1 MISKIQGSTVLAQY
15 SFDVSISKRR
25 SGEVALFGTLGQI
38 QGISNTLDSQSIS
51 NNSVGENFNLGKFTS
66 HVEVV
71 WRLNANPLVRI
82 IVVLPLDRFASLVDF
97 VGFSKNNIVGVR
109 FKKEQLGQ
117 SSSWLY
123 GVTQYQIPRLEES
136 RRNVLVEGYGLLFE
150 AARRQ
155 TSRNFKNVTA
165 IGIITII
172 VQKYNVQLKII
183 GDLSDRTVS
192 GAEQYQS
199 DFDLLNRMASIL
211 DAYWYLDEGN
221 FVLIS
226 RSFMYKQTPEITLS
240 FGNQISDNLS
250 NVFPISEFTPLLDA
264 SCFEAGATLLRTG
277 GIDLDTGEVVKKDFS
292 PIASRLGPLA
302 LNSSQFLSD
311 QGVVINDIV
320 LRPAPNLKSDEAGVI
335 LPLKTRSND
344 AFIYQYSVDDKD
356 LGIRA
361 QVMCTGIPVLK
372 PGMVV
377 LLSGVGDTFG
387 GNWIVEEV
395 HHVISE
401 EKNFTTVLT
410 LVRNALGQTNSP
422 VQFAVNTKS
431 IESQPDSTVKKF
443 AKVTP

>member
-1 MISKIQGSTVLAQY
+1 MISKIQGSTDLAQY
-15 SFDVSISKRR
+15 AFDVAISKRR
-25 SGEVALFGTLGQI
+25 SGQVALFGTLGQI
-38 QGISNTLDSQSIS
+38 EGISNTLDSQHVS
-51 NNSVGENFNLGKFTS
+51 NNSVGENFSLDKFTS

-82 IVVLPLDRFASLVDF
+82 IAVFPLDRFTALVDF
-97 VGFSKNNIVGVR
+97 VGFSKNNIIGVR

-117 SSSWLY
+117 ISSWFY

-155 TSRNFKNVTA
+155 ESRNFKNTTA
-165 IGIITII
+165 VGIITIV
-172 VQKYNVQLKII
+172 VQKYNIKLKMLGAIN
-183 GDLSDRTVS
+183 DRTVK
-192 GAEQYQS
+192 GAEQNHS
-199 DFDLLNRMASIL
+199 DFDLLNKMASIL

-221 FVLIS
+221 FVLIG
-226 RSFMYKQTPEITLS
+226 RAFMYKQAPEITLH
-240 FGNQISDNLS
+240 FGKQVDENLS

-264 SCFEAGATLLRTG
+264 SSFEAGALLLRSG

-320 LRPAPNLKSDEAGVI
+320 FRPAPNLKADEAGVI

-344 AFIYQYSVDDKD
+344 EFIYQYSVDHKD
-356 LGIRA
+356 LGIRS
-361 QVMCTGIPVLK
+361 QVTCTGIPALK

-377 LLSGVGDTFG
+377 LISGVGDTFG
-387 GNWIVEEV
+387 GNWIIEEV
-395 HHVISE
+395 QHVISQ

-443 AKVTP
+443 ARVTP